1 MTLEERA
8 RVFAVAAHS
17 AVGQLRKYT
26 HEPYWVHPAEVVKI
40 LKTMPHTPQMVAA
53 AWLHDTVEDTG
64 VTLELV
70 RAEFGDEVAD
80 IVGWLTDVSKPS
92 DGNRETRKAMDRAH
106 IAQAPREAQIV
117 KLADLISNTQSITQ
131 HDPDFAKV
139 YLKEKFM
146 TLDVLDKV
154 DKDLIQA
161 VKVRDTQLMNY
172 LLHGTNI

>member
-1 MTLEERA
+1 MDILEKA
-8 RVFAVAAHS
+8 SVFAAAAHA
-17 AVGQLRKYT
+17 AVGQKRKYT
-26 HEPYWVHPAEVVKI
+26 GEPYIVHPAQVALI
-40 LKTMPHTPQMVAA
+40 TMRLKGTVAMTAA
-53 AWLHDTVEDTG
+53 AWLHDVVEDTQ
-64 VTLELV
+64 VEIDLITYT
-70 RAEFGDEVAD
+70 FGDEIATLVT
-80 IVGWLTDVSKPS
+80 WLTDVSKPS

-161 VKVRDTQLMNY
+161 VKVGDTQLMNY
-172 LLHGTNI
+172 LLHGANI